1 MGSVLIVDGD
11 RVFSEMLRDVATGM
25 EHDALCASTI
35 AEGLDAVRL
44 GHFDI
49 VFLGAQMPDGSGL
62 DALPQLLDAGDYP
75 EVIVVS
81 DSGNPDEAELAI
93 KKGAWDYIDR
103 PSSQKQFVLPLVRAL
118 QYRAKRA
125 FKEPTTILT
134 KETFEGIVGDSPQIR
149 KCLETLAQ
157 AANSDASVLI
167 TGETGT
173 GKELF
178 AKAIHENSPRA
189 AKNFVVVD
197 CAALP
202 DTLVESTLF
211 GHERG
216 AFTGAEKAHVGL
228 IKQADGGTLFL
239 DEVGELTLSVQKNFL
254 RVLEELRFRP
264 VGAKEDERS
273 NFRLIAAS
281 NRDLA
286 EAVRSRVF
294 RKDLLFRLRSF
305 SIVLPPVRERRG
317 DIEALVRHYI
327 AQLCNEYGVGEKGF
341 SPEFFEVLNVYD
353 WPGNV
358 RELVKALETAIV
370 IARDEPIL
378 FPKHLPTEIHA
389 KATRALVAEDNG
401 QGQQPRAESSPE
413 RPLPQLQVFRQAA
426 VARAEVSYLK
436 NLVSQTKG
444 NIKEACRISGLSRS
458 RLYELL
464 KKYGISTSGQ
474 RVH

>member
-1 MGSVLIVDGD
+1 
-11 RVFSEMLRDVATGM
+11 M
-25 EHDALCASTI
+25 EHDASCASTI
-35 AEGLDAVRL
+35 SEGLKAVRL
-44 GHFDI
+44 GHFDV

-62 DALPQLLDAGDYP
+62 DALPQLLNVTDSP

-103 PSSQKQFVLPLVRAL
+103 PSSQKQFALPLIRAL
-118 QYRAKRA
+118 QYRAKKPP
-125 FKEPTTILT
+125 KEPAAILT

-149 KCLETLAQ
+149 ACLETLAQ

-167 TGETGT
+167 SGETGT

-189 AKNFVVVD
+189 DKNFVVVD

-216 AFTGAEKAHVGL
+216 AFTGAEKAHDGL
-228 IKQADGGTLFL
+228 IMQADGGTLFL
-239 DEVGELTLSVQKNFL
+239 DEVGELPLSVQKNFL
-254 RVLEELRFRP
+254 RVLEEQRFRP
-264 VGAKEDERS
+264 VGAKEDKGS

-286 EAVRSRVF
+286 EALRSKLF

-305 SIVLPPVRERRG
+305 SIVLPSLRERRG
-317 DIEALVRHYI
+317 DIEALVRHHTMK
-327 AQLCNEYGVGEKGF
+327 LRDEYGLAEKEF
-341 SPEFFEVLNVYD
+341 SPEFLEVLNVYD

-370 IARDEPIL
+370 TARDEPIL
-378 FPKHLPTEIHA
+378 FPKHLPTDIHA

-401 QGQQPRAESSPE
+401 EGEKPIRQSSP
-413 RPLPQLQVFRQAA
+413 PGALPRLQVFRLAA
-426 VARAEVSYLK
+426 VTRAEVSYLK
-436 NLVSQTKG
+436 KLVEQTG
-444 NIKEACRISGLSRS
+444 GDIREACRISGLSRS

-464 KKYGISTSGQ
+464 KKHGISASG
-474 RVH
+474 